1 MTRFMRESSHAVE
14 VWRLTQRK
22 ICQKRTT
29 QVMVM
34 ANYERINLRKYLG
47 LATAAA
53 LLLSLA
59 ACAADP
65 AENTTTGDSL
75 SGSELTVYSGRS
87 EEFIGP
93 FFADFE
99 AATGIKLNVRYGDS
113 AELAAQLLEED
124 SNSPADIFIAQDAG
138 SLGAVA
144 ESGMLANLASE
155 ILSLV
160 PTEYQA
166 DSGAWVGLTGRAR
179 VFAYDTTKNLD
190 LPKTIDDLLDPKWD
204 GKIGI
209 APTNASF
216 QAFVTALRQLRG
228 EAAAEA
234 WLTALAKNN
243 PVAYEKNSMIVEA
256 INSGEI
262 ELGLVNHYY
271 IYEVAEALGGEINVA
286 DGFFAA
292 GDLGNLINV
301 SGAGILNT
309 AKNAAGAAELIKYLL
324 SEESQNRFVSET
336 NEYSVLPKL
345 ATPKG
350 LPSFSE
356 IGTPVV
362 DLDSL
367 KDVRVTQEML
377 VRVGL
382 L

>member
-1 MTRFMRESSHAVE
+1 
-14 VWRLTQRK
+14 
-22 ICQKRTT
+22 
-29 QVMVM
+29 MVM

-234 WLTALAKNN
+234 WLTGLAKNN

-324 SEESQNRFVSET
+324 SEESQNRFVFET

-356 IGTPVV
+356 IGTPAV